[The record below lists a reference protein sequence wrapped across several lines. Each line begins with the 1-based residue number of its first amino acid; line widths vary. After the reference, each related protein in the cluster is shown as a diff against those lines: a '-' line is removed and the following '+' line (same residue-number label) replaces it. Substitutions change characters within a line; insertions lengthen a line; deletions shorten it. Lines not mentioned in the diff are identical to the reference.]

1 MPTKRPEDRYEDDPK
16 DHLPREIVGDWAQE
30 KHERLRHYI
39 NISRAA
45 RRKFEGNSSYIE
57 LYCGPGRS
65 RIKGTQ
71 TVIEGSAVAAASE
84 ALKRV
89 PFGHIHIGDLEPAN
103 VAACEARLAQA
114 GSSNVT
120 SYAGKAEE
128 TAATITGSLSKS
140 GLHLAFLDPYSIE
153 ALPFDVIRHLAT
165 LPKMDIMIHVSLM
178 DLQRNVKRL
187 MASGALTRFAPGWER
202 SVDPRLRNDLLVL
215 AVFRHWRGL
224 LRGLGLEVGDN
235 VERVT
240 GKKNQPLYWLVLAG
254 FHPLASQFWDEVS
267 NVEPQTRLPFNQ

>member
-1 MPTKRPEDRYEDDPK
+1 MPTKRPEDRYEDDLV
-16 DHLPREIVGDWAQE
+16 DGFRREIVGDWAQE

-45 RRKFEGNSSYIE
+45 RRKFDGNSSYIE

-71 TVIEGSAVAAASE
+71 TVIEGSAVAAATE
-84 ALKRV
+84 ALRRV
-89 PFGHIHIGDLEPAN
+89 PFGQIHVGDLDPAN
-103 VAACEARLAQA
+103 AKACEARLVKVGAR
-114 GSSNVT
+114 NVA

-128 TAATITGSLSKS
+128 TAATIAGALTKS
-140 GLHLAFLDPYSIE
+140 GLHLAFLDPYSID
-153 ALPFDVIRHLAT
+153 ALPFEVIRHLAT
-165 LPKMDIMIHVSLM
+165 VPKMDIMIHVSLM

-187 MASGALTRFAPGWER
+187 MASGALSRFAPGWEQ
-202 SVDPRLRNDLLVL
+202 SVDPRLRNDLLVQ
-215 AVFRHWRGL
+215 AVFSHWRGL

-254 FHPLASQFWDEVS
+254 FHPLASQFWDEIS
-267 NVEPQTRLPFNQ
+267 NVEPQTRLPFG